1 MIHSIGLQA
10 AQEQKSGKYD
20 IRTRHL
26 DAEGNPLFVN
36 HLIKESSPYLLQ
48 HAHNPVK
55 WRSWNEQSFQLAQEE
70 NKPVF
75 LSVGYSTC
83 HWCHVMEEESFD
95 DLDVAKLINQY
106 FVPIKLDREQRPDLD
121 ELYMTALQI
130 IRGSGGW
137 PMSLFLTPTAAPFFG
152 GTYYSKPQFMEILQQ
167 VHEMW
172 QDEQKELIQQG
183 EQLLLSVKRYLE
195 PVTRQQEL
203 NPEVAE
209 TLSQHLVKLSDKTH
223 GGFGQAPKFPQEPYL
238 LFMLD
243 KVARAT
249 DVALES
255 NPEWQVVKAAL
266 DAMVKGGIYDQVGGG
281 FHRYAVDQGW
291 QVPHFEKM
299 LYNQGQ
305 LVRVY
310 TQAYQLSGDPEYR
323 RVAEETLRYVQREM
337 TDENG
342 LYYSATDADSDGEEG
357 LFFVWTHTEL
367 KMLLS
372 PEDFTML
379 ETCYAISEQGNFE
392 GRIVLNLKATLVD
405 LSHQLALDYD
415 LLVTRLHAIKQT
427 LYLQRS
433 SRTPPLTDHKV
444 ITEWNGMMIAAFAEA
459 ARIFDNRT
467 YYEQAAI
474 AAKQLLTQH
483 SRENGALWRLSLS
496 GEGSEEALLEDYA
509 HLIDA
514 LLQLYDV
521 EQDKLWLE
529 RSMALYCAVME
540 QYWDK
545 ENGGFFVSGTA
556 VSGPLLVRSKNV
568 ADTATICGNGLM
580 LNVLKALMDRSGEW
594 ILQDNIKQQVR
605 TFSASVNQAPL
616 SSPMFVK
623 GISQI
628 QGVGVADLRYASGGQ
643 LWAQLTC
650 DRKTPDCYEY
660 LLSVTSR
667 AGWHID
673 PGNVIIVN
681 QITEMQGTEMQD
693 AQTHVGQIPTA
704 QTEIHYEPDNSS
716 DHCWRWRLS
725 FSGEAGYALK
735 VGITL
740 QACSDDS
747 CKPPE
752 QLTLTRR
759 LR

>member
-20 IRTRHL
+20 IRTRHV
-26 DAEGNPLFVN
+26 DANGNPLFVN
-36 HLIKESSPYLLQ
+36 HLIRESSPYLLQ

-55 WRSWNEQSFQLAQEE
+55 WRSWNEQSFQLAREE

-95 DLDVAKLINQY
+95 DLDVAELINQY
-106 FVPIKLDREQRPDLD
+106 FIPIKLDREQRPDLD

-137 PMSLFLTPTAAPFFG
+137 PMSLFLTPNAAPFFG

-172 QDEQKELIQQG
+172 QDEQTELIQQG
-183 EQLLLSVKRYLE
+183 EQLLISVKRYLE
-195 PVTRQQEL
+195 PSASQQEL
-203 NPEVAE
+203 NPEVAGV
-209 TLSQHLVKLSDKTH
+209 LSQHLLKLSDKTH

-255 NPEWQVVKAAL
+255 NPEWHVVKAAL

-281 FHRYAVDQGW
+281 FHRYAVDQAW

-305 LVRVY
+305 LVQVY
-310 TQAYQLSGDPEYR
+310 TKAYQLSGNPEYR
-323 RVAEETLRYVQREM
+323 RVAEETLDYMQREM
-337 TDENG
+337 TDERG
-342 LYYSATDADSDGEEG
+342 LFYSASDADSEGEEG
-357 LFFVWTHTEL
+357 LFFVWTQAEL

-372 PEDFTML
+372 PEDFDL
-379 ETCYAISEQGNFE
+379 LQCCFEISERGNFE
-392 GRIVLNLKATLVD
+392 GRIVLNLKATLT
-405 LSHQLALDYD
+405 QLAQELAQDYG
-415 LLVTRLHAIKQT
+415 LLVKRLDGIKHI
-427 LYLQRS
+427 LYRQRS
-433 SRTPPLTDHKV
+433 MRTPPMTDHKV
-444 ITEWNGMMIAAFAEA
+444 ITEWNGMMIAAFAAA
-459 ARIFDNRT
+459 ARVFDNRT
-467 YYEQAAI
+467 YYDLAAT
-474 AAKQLLTQH
+474 AAKQLLIQH
-483 SRENGALWRLSLS
+483 SRDNGALWRLSLA
-496 GEGSEEALLEDYA
+496 GEGAEEALLEDYA

-521 EQDKLWLE
+521 EQDQYWLE
-529 RSMALYCAVME
+529 QSMVLYCAVME

-545 ENGGFFVSGTA
+545 GSGGFFVSGTN

-580 LNVLKALMDRSGEW
+580 LIVLQSLLERSGEW
-594 ILQDNIKQQVR
+594 LLQDNIKQQVR

-616 SSPMFVK
+616 SSPMFVR
-623 GISQI
+623 GIGQI
-628 QGVGVADLRYASGGQ
+628 QHVAAADLQYAAGGN
-643 LWAQLTC
+643 LWAHLSLNG
-650 DRKTPDCYEY
+650 KTPGSYDYR
-660 LLSVTSR
+660 LKVAGR
-667 AGWHID
+667 AGWHI
-673 PGNVIIVN
+673 N
-681 QITEMQGTEMQD
+681 
-693 AQTHVGQIPTA
+693 
-704 QTEIHYEPDNSS
+704 PDNVNIEIQSEGS
-716 DHCWRWRLS
+716 QVPDLEIKHEQGGEGGHSWQWRLS
-725 FSGEAGYALK
+725 FASTPGSALK
-735 VGITL
+735 VGVTI

-752 QLTLTRR
+752 LLTLTSR
-759 LR
+759 LY